1 MELFLTIGVCKV
13 MFCRLMVFYRQYCP
27 MSVFVCVS
35 SLLVPFYSKW
45 FHLQTSEM
53 VLFVTITIA
62 NVVFFWAMVLH
73 VQFLPMNF
81 MFFVTVHCWFH
92 LVPGGSSS
100 FQLVPCSSVYVL
112 MYVLNLHNNKLRI
125 TIKIRFFTHC
135 INFSNH
141 YDFVSI

>member
-13 MFCRLMVFYRQYCP
+13 IFCRLMVFYRQYCP

-35 SLLVPFYSKW
+35 SLLVPFYSKC
-45 FHLQTSEM
+45 FHLQTSEI

-62 NVVFFWAMVLH
+62 NVVFYWAMVLH
-73 VQFLPMNF
+73 VQFLSYE
-81 MFFVTVHCWFH
+81 FH
-92 LVPGGSSS
+92 VFCDSSLLVPSCSRW
-100 FQLVPCSSVYVL
+100 FQLVPCSNMYVL

-141 YDFVSI
+141 YNFLSI